1 MDNQISLMSSEA
13 YKIFKKFGVRYGS
26 IWAKTDRQDKIIDL
40 ILAALR
46 DAGFKDSKSGPWG
59 SSTYISYL
67 AKGSELVYYNARTG
81 SPGLQAIS
89 LINPPPPERPQYPK
103 KIKKENKMKL
113 TPNQKQLVKEYVNSL
128 KELDL
133 PSTNTHPWVMKS
145 MQELKED
152 LIYYTGT
159 KPNLK
164 IDFQLL
170 KSKLNNLVKLINKYH
185 K

>member
-1 MDNQISLMSSEA
+1 
-13 YKIFKKFGVRYGS
+13 
-26 IWAKTDRQDKIIDL
+26 
-40 ILAALR
+40 
-46 DAGFKDSKSGPWG
+46 
-59 SSTYISYL
+59 
-67 AKGSELVYYNARTG
+67 
-81 SPGLQAIS
+81 
-89 LINPPPPERPQYPK
+89 
-103 KIKKENKMKL
+103 MKL